1 MPGRAE
7 PPAPRGMGVVIPAYQ
22 AVATIHDIAARAR
35 RAAPDA
41 IVYVVDDGSTDG
53 TGAAAQR
60 EGAVVLVH
68 RHNYGKG
75 AALRT
80 GIERALSDRSR
91 LVVDVDPHRPDAP

>member
-1 MPGRAE
+1 MIRD
-7 PPAPRGMGVVIPAYQ
+7 I
-22 AVATIHDIAARAR
+22 VAGARH
-35 RAAPDA
+35 AAPDA

-75 AALRT
+75 AARRT
-80 GIERALSDRSR
+80 GIERALSDGARSIVPSDADGQHGPGEHPR
-91 LVVDVDPHRPDAP
+91 LRAPDLSGDADPRPGAP